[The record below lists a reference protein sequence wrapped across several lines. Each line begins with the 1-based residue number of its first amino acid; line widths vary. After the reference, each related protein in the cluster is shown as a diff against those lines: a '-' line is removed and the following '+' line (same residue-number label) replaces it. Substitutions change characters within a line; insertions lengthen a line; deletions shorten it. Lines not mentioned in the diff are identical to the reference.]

1 MKTKLLLILHRSPPA
16 HGAAKVGDFIASSK
30 NLEKNFECRFIT
42 IKSSATIGDVGKVS
56 FTKFYLAAEL
66 YVKIFL
72 SLLIFKPHK
81 IYFTAS
87 IKSVAFYRDLFIATL
102 LKTYHLFKPVDVYY
116 HYHTKG
122 VNAFVTASERNLK
135 LTRFFVRDVNLVL
148 LSPVLEKD
156 FEKVKTY
163 KEVYYLP
170 NGVENSFDHVEF
182 EEFINV
188 KYKQVAPLQILYLSN
203 MIKPKGYFSVLE
215 LANKT
220 KDKEVHYHFAGG
232 WQSSDDEKE
241 FYDYIKQNELADKV
255 TFHGFVKGV
264 NKRNLF
270 EKAHFFLFPTRYEN
284 EAFPLC
290 ILEALSY
297 GLPIIATD
305 EGSIPHILDEKSGII
320 INDINELINAL
331 DQAVNTM
338 LNKDTAIYCRQRYL
352 TNFSYEQF
360 EDNLVEVLNG

>member
-42 IKSSATIGDVGKVS
+42 IKSSATIGDIDKVS

-203 MIKPKGYFSVLE
+203 MVKPKGYFSVLE

-220 KDKEVHYHFAGG
+220 KDKAVHYHFAGG

-241 FYDYIKQNELADKV
+241 FFDYIKQNELADKV

-270 EKAHFFLFPTRYEN
+270 EKAHFFLFPSRN
-284 EAFPLC
+284 DAFPLS

-297 GLPIIATD
+297 GLPIIASD

-320 INDINELINAL
+320 ISDINELINAL
-331 DQAVNTM
+331 DQAINKM

-352 TNFSYEQF
+352 TNFSFEQF